1 MENEPWRIGGWESDS
16 TSSAT
21 PLLRSEHAKLIVLE
35 GIDLSGRTT
44 QVHLLRDWLSA
55 QQYQVT
61 TTAWRTS
68 PLISDVLARARTKS
82 PLRPLTYSL
91 LYCADHLDRTERVIK
106 PALERGE
113 IVLADRYTYTAFA
126 RDEARGLDKEWVR
139 NLYRF
144 TVKPDVVFY
153 LHISP
158 EEAVRRR
165 VVLQQQRA
173 SVVLEEKAR
182 KHGKDEKKSKKAQQ
196 SERSAT
202 TIQLPPLN
210 PETMESFHSFEM
222 NMYSQYQSMQKE
234 FDFVVIEGSQSID
247 LVQATLRHAV
257 MRLVLEL

>member
-1 MENEPWRIGGWESDS
+1 MENEQWWIGGGDRDS
-16 TSSAT
+16 TFSTT
-21 PLLRSEHAKLIVLE
+21 PLLHPEPAKLIVLE

-44 QVHLLRDWLSA
+44 QVHLLRDWLTA
-55 QQYQVT
+55 QHYQVT

-68 PLISDVLARARTKS
+68 PLISDVLARARTKL

-126 RDEARGLDKEWVR
+126 RDEARGLNKEWVR
-139 NLYRF
+139 NLYCF

-153 LHISP
+153 LHINP

-165 VVLQQQRA
+165 VALQQQRA
-173 SVVLEEKAR
+173 RVVEEKP
-182 KHGKDEKKSKKAQQ
+182 KKQSEKKQKKVQR

-202 TIQLPPLN
+202 TIQLPSLT
-210 PETMESFHSFEM
+210 PEAMESFHDFEM
-222 NMYSQYQSMQKE
+222 KMYSQYQSMQKE

-247 LVQATLRHAV
+247 LVQATLRRAV
-257 MRLVLEL
+257 MRLLLEL

>member
-1 MENEPWRIGGWESDS
+1 MENEQRRISGEDEHF

-21 PLLRSEHAKLIVLE
+21 PLLRPERARLIVLE

-55 QQYQVT
+55 QYYHVT

-82 PLRPLTYSL
+82 PLRPLAYSL
-91 LYCADHLDRTERVIK
+91 LYCADHLDRTERVIR

-113 IVLADRYTYTAFA
+113 IVLADRYVYTAFA

-144 TVKPDVVFY
+144 TVEPDAVFY

-165 VVLQQQRA
+165 VALQQR
-173 SVVLEEKAR
+173 VVAVERPEKR
-182 KHGKDEKKSKKAQQ
+182 GEKKQKKQL
-196 SERSAT
+196 ERAAAT
-202 TIQLPPLN
+202 VQLPPLA
-210 PETMESFHSFEM
+210 PETMESFRDFEM
-222 NMYSQYQSMQKE
+222 KMYSQYQCMQKE
-234 FDFVVIEGSQSID
+234 FNFTVVEGDQSID
-247 LVQATLRHAV
+247 HVQATLRRALLH
-257 MRLVLEL
+257 LLLEPE